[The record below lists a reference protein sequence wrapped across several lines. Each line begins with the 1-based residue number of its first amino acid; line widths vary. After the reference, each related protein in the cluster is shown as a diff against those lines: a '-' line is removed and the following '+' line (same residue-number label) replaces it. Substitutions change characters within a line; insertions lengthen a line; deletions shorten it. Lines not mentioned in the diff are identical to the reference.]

1 MSNKAQNAKVL
12 EVRVRELFATA
23 HLVDD
28 LCVQIVTRHKSMEK
42 IELLTFQVASPRYLN
57 RQFLLEVLNKSREL
71 RQTDPILLRKSMNSR
86 LRATLS
92 THILQSQMI
101 FLEETDQ
108 ALRTAIR
115 FQQLSS
121 GGEASAAK
129 LIAEWDGISVRT
141 VHDRLFQAR
150 NRGLFAYPGTG
161 KRIN

>member
-1 MSNKAQNAKVL
+1 MSNKAQGSKPL
-12 EVRVRELFATA
+12 EVRVRDLFGTA
-23 HLVDD
+23 HLVDN

-108 ALRTAIR
+108 AFRTAIR

-150 NRGLFAYPGTG
+150 KRGLQAYPGPG
-161 KRIN
+161 KRIK

>member
-1 MSNKAQNAKVL
+1 MSNQAQNSKAL
-12 EVRVRELFATA
+12 EVRVRDLFATA
-23 HLVDD
+23 HLIDD

-57 RQFLLEVLNKSREL
+57 RQFLLEVLSKSREL
-71 RQTDPILLRKSMNSR
+71 RQTDPNLLRKAVNSN
-86 LRATLS
+86 LRTTLS
-92 THILQSQMI
+92 AHILQSQVI
-101 FLEETDQ
+101 FLQETDQ
-108 ALRTAIR
+108 VLRTAIR

-150 NRGLFAYPGTG
+150 KRGLQAYPGPG
-161 KRIN
+161 KRIK

>member
-1 MSNKAQNAKVL
+1 MSNQAQGSKPL
-12 EVRVRELFATA
+12 EVRVRDLFATA

-71 RQTDPILLRKSMNSR
+71 RQTDPIVLRKSMNSS
-86 LRATLS
+86 LGATLS
-92 THILQSQMI
+92 AHILQFQMI
-101 FLEETDQ
+101 FIQETDQ

-121 GGEASAAK
+121 EGEASAAK

-150 NRGLFAYPGTG
+150 KRGLLAYPGTG
-161 KRIN
+161 RRVN